1 MRSASYNEFGK
12 PSEVL
17 SLDDTSVPEP
27 KSNEIRIKTILAPI
41 HNHDLATVR
50 GKYGYKPELPA
61 IGGSEAVGTID
72 ALGDDVKGFKVGQR
86 VSVANVHET
95 WAELFVAPAK
105 LVFAIPDSIKD
116 EMAAQLIAMPLSAL
130 MLLEFLKL
138 QSGQWVI
145 HNAANG
151 AVGKTLAILAAARGI
166 NTINLVRRDDA
177 KDELKS
183 MGIKNNVSTSDED
196 WKDQVRNIVGDQR
209 IIAAIDAVGGKAS
222 GDLLSLLGSGGTIVA
237 FSALSGDPMAL
248 NSGGM
253 IFKQATAK
261 GFWGTETSVN
271 MNEQNKQRLIDELIE
286 RATSGKLQLPVE
298 NIYDLT
304 DVAKAVSD
312 DVQSDKNGK
321 ILLKP

>member
-12 PSEVL
+12 PSDVL
-17 SLDDTSVPEP
+17 SVGDTTIPEP

-50 GKYGYKPELPA
+50 GQYGYKPELPA
-61 IGGSEAVGTID
+61 IGGSEAVGVID
-72 ALGDDVKGFKVGQR
+72 ALGDDVEGFKVGQR
-86 VSVANVHET
+86 VSAANCHET
-95 WAELFVAPAK
+95 WAEFFIAPAK
-105 LVFAIPDSIKD
+105 LVFAVPDELKD

-151 AVGKTLAILAAARGI
+151 AVGKTLAILATGRGI
-166 NTINLVRRDDA
+166 KTINLVRRDEA
-177 KDELKS
+177 KDELKAL
-183 MGIKNNVSTSDED
+183 GIENNVSTADDD
-196 WKDQVRNIVGDQR
+196 WKDQVRAIVGNQP
-209 IIAAIDAVGGKAS
+209 IAAAIDSVGGKAS
-222 GDLLSLLGSGGTIVA
+222 GDLLSLLGDGGTIVA
-237 FSALSGDPMAL
+237 FSAQSGDPMAIK
-248 NSGGM
+248 SGGL
-253 IFKQATAK
+253 IFKQATVK

-271 MNEQNKQRLIDELIE
+271 MDVKNKQRLVNELIE

-298 NIYDLT
+298 KIYDLA